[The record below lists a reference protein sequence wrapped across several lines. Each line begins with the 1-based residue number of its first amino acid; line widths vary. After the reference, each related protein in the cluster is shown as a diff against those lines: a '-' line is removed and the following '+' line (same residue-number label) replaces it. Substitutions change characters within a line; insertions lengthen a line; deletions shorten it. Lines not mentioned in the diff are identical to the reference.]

1 MTNRLTI
8 NEAVNDAVYRAASA
22 AVNGSV
28 NDGVRWA
35 VNGTVNEAAREAVHM
50 TLYNAVWRAVEGA
63 VWGAG
68 CEVSGAIRWTDD
80 GTAESGVSGAGH
92 NDPDHPALQDF
103 MRSAAAGVGA
113 V

>member
-1 MTNRLTI
+1 MRPKNVI
-8 NEAVNDAVYRAASA
+8 AVQT
-22 AVNGSV
+22 
-28 NDGVRWA
+28 VRWA
-35 VNGTVNEAAREAVHM
+35 LWQTVSVAGD
-50 TLYNAVWRAVEGA
+50 RAVDGA
-63 VWGAG
+63 VYGAV